1 MQEQPAFDDT
11 SRFMGITPQTGALL
25 RSFWPVVEQN
35 LPRILNDFYDHMG
48 QEPHLRR
55 MLGDQPPRLKQAQT
69 EHWRH
74 LFSGHFDAPYMA
86 SVRAVGLVHSKIGLE
101 PRTYIGGYN
110 FVLNRLVELA
120 IRQQR
125 WSPTRL
131 HALLAAVNTA
141 LMFDMGLAVSTYHDA
156 TLQEREE
163 RARKVNALL
172 QGFEGKTGSLVS
184 TVAAAAEELRGTAQ
198 ALSAHTDETTQQA
211 SSVAA
216 AVEEASVNVQTVA
229 SAAEELS
236 SSIGEIAR
244 QVSQSS
250 NIAGRAVADAQRTDA
265 IVKTLAEGAQRIG
278 DVVGLISSIAGQT
291 NLLALNAT
299 IEAARAGDAGKG
311 FAVVASEVKSLANQ
325 TAKATGD
332 ISQQIAEIQSATTQA
347 VQAIEAIAQTIG
359 ELSSIAASI
368 AAAVEE
374 QGAATQEIARNVQ
387 EAAAGTQ
394 HVTEN
399 ITGVSRGASETGEVA
414 AKVLG
419 AADALSKEAEQLSG
433 DVRLFIREVKAA

>member
-1 MQEQPAFDDT
+1 MQNQASFDDRA
-11 SRFMGITPQTGALL
+11 RFMGITPQTAELL
-25 RSFWPVVEQN
+25 RGFWPVLEQN
-35 LPRILNDFYDHMG
+35 LPRILDAFYDHAR
-48 QEPHLRR
+48 QEPDLKR
-55 MLGDQPPRLKQAQT
+55 MIGDHASRLKQAQT

-74 LFSGHFDAPYMA
+74 LFSGRFDAAYMA
-86 SVRAVGLVHSKIGLE
+86 SVRAVGLVHSKIGLD

-110 FVLNRLVELA
+110 FVLNHLTELA

-125 WSPTRL
+125 WSSSRL
-131 HALLAAVNTA
+131 RALLAAMNTA

-156 TLQEREE
+156 TLEEREQ
-163 RARKVNALL
+163 RTRKVDVLL
-172 QGFEGKTGSLVS
+172 QGFEAKAGALVA
-184 TVAAAAEELRGTAQ
+184 TVAAAAGELRGTAQ
-198 ALSAHTDETTQQA
+198 VLSSRTDETTAQA

-216 AVEEASVNVQTVA
+216 AVEQASVNVQTVA

-244 QVSQSS
+244 QVAQSS
-250 NIAGRAVADAQRTDA
+250 EIAGKAVADAQRTDG

-325 TAKATGD
+325 TAQATGD

-347 VQAIEAIAQTIG
+347 VQAIEAIARTIG
-359 ELSSIAASI
+359 ELSGIAASI

-374 QGAATQEIARNVQ
+374 QGAATKEIARNVQ

-399 ITGVSRGASETGEVA
+399 ITGVSRGANETGEAA
-414 AKVLG
+414 AKVF
-419 AADALSKEAEQLSG
+419 ASADELSKEAEQLSG
-433 DVRLFIREVKAA
+433 DVRQFIREVKAA